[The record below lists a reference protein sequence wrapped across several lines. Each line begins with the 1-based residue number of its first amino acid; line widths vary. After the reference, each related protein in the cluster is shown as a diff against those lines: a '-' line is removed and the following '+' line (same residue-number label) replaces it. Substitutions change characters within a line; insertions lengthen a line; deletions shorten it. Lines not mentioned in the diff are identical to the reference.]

1 MHIRIALGGSTLH
14 QCTKSTRENLHT
26 VAAVDVVVTLVVVVV
41 VVALVVVDE
50 EHRVCAIVVDASSLL
65 ASCCR
70 WSSRAKYS
78 DNANLNDLFHHH
90 KLSLQLIMLQTWEQQ
105 LFNFGFFWRESS
117 YCSAVKRLLQCYYW
131 KCHSHT
137 LLLAI
142 TP

>member
-1 MHIRIALGGSTLH
+1 MHIRIASGGGTLH

-26 VAAVDVVVTLVVVVV
+26 VTAVDVVVTLVVVVV
-41 VVALVVVDE
+41 ALVVVVVVALVVDDE

-90 KLSLQLIMLQTWEQQ
+90 KLSLQLIMLQTWKQQ
-105 LFNFGFFWRESS
+105 LFELRF
-117 YCSAVKRLLQCYYW
+117 
-131 KCHSHT
+131 
-137 LLLAI
+137 LLA
-142 TP
+142 

>member
-26 VAAVDVVVTLVVVVV
+26 VAAVDAVVTLVVVVV
-41 VVALVVVDE
+41 VVVVTLVVVDE

-105 LFNFGFFWRESS
+105 LFELRF
-117 YCSAVKRLLQCYYW
+117 
-131 KCHSHT
+131 
-137 LLLAI
+137 LLA
-142 TP
+142 

>member
-41 VVALVVVDE
+41 TLVVVDE
-50 EHRVCAIVVDASSLL
+50 EQRVCAIVVDASSLL

-105 LFNFGFFWRESS
+105 LFQLR
-117 YCSAVKRLLQCYYW
+117 
-131 KCHSHT
+131 
-137 LLLAI
+137 LLLA
-142 TP
+142 

>member
-1 MHIRIALGGSTLH
+1 MHIRIASSGGSTLH

-41 VVALVVVDE
+41 ALVVDDE

-90 KLSLQLIMLQTWEQQ
+90 KLSLQLIMLQTWKQQ
-105 LFNFGFFWRESS
+105 LFELRF
-117 YCSAVKRLLQCYYW
+117 
-131 KCHSHT
+131 
-137 LLLAI
+137 LLA
-142 TP
+142 

>member
-1 MHIRIALGGSTLH
+1 MHIRIASGGSTLH

-41 VVALVVVDE
+41 VVVTLVVVDE
-50 EHRVCAIVVDASSLL
+50 EQRVCAIVVDASSLL

-105 LFNFGFFWRESS
+105 LFQLRF
-117 YCSAVKRLLQCYYW
+117 
-131 KCHSHT
+131 
-137 LLLAI
+137 LLA
-142 TP
+142 

>member
-1 MHIRIALGGSTLH
+1 MHIRIASSGGSTLH

-41 VVALVVVDE
+41 ALVVDDE

-90 KLSLQLIMLQTWEQQ
+90 KLSLQLIMLQTWE
-105 LFNFGFFWRESS
+105 
-117 YCSAVKRLLQCYYW
+117 
-131 KCHSHT
+131 
-137 LLLAI
+137 
-142 TP
+142 

>member
-1 MHIRIALGGSTLH
+1 MHIRIASGNSTLH
-14 QCTKSTRENLHT
+14 QRTKSTRENLHT

-50 EHRVCAIVVDASSLL
+50 EQRVCAIVVDASSLL

-105 LFNFGFFWRESS
+105 LFELRF
-117 YCSAVKRLLQCYYW
+117 
-131 KCHSHT
+131 
-137 LLLAI
+137 LLA
-142 TP
+142 

>member
-1 MHIRIALGGSTLH
+1 MHIRIASGNSTLH

-26 VAAVDVVVTLVVVVV
+26 AAAVDVVVTLVVV
-41 VVALVVVDE
+41 DE
-50 EHRVCAIVVDASSLL
+50 EQRVCAIVVDASSLL

-105 LFNFGFFWRESS
+105 LFQLRF
-117 YCSAVKRLLQCYYW
+117 
-131 KCHSHT
+131 
-137 LLLAI
+137 LLA
-142 TP
+142 